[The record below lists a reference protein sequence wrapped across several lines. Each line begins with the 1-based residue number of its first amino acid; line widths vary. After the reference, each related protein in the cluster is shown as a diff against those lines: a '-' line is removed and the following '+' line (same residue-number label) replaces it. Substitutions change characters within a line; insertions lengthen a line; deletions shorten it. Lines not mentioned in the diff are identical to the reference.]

1 MDLNSATVKKKIS
14 DDEYMAAKIGDVQWL
29 DQSLDGKDPNVFDK
43 EGLAP
48 LHYAALHCRLV

>member
-1 MDLNSATVKKKIS
+1 
-14 DDEYMAAKIGDVQWL
+14 MAAKIGDVQWL

-48 LHYAALHCRLV
+48 LHYAALHCRFVCNM